1 MGWFT
6 RKPDPMTAHSRE
18 LSAEIAALEFEIHQL
33 NNAAGL
39 SDPRQIRSVL
49 EETRILPS
57 GSLLKTEEEL
67 VEPTDSEPMRDC
79 PSLYNDQGLQKFD
92 LAGWWLRKKRL
103 EPLPAPT
110 KNEQLVTLIATG
122 RHHGHTALR
131 RDTRLARNRFIL
143 LTLVL
148 LAVLWSILSLL
159 IPQL

>member
-1 MGWFT
+1 MPVYPF
-6 RKPDPMTAHSRE
+6 
-18 LSAEIAALEFEIHQL
+18 
-33 NNAAGL
+33 
-39 SDPRQIRSVL
+39 
-49 EETRILPS
+49 
-57 GSLLKTEEEL
+57 LKTEEEL
-67 VEPTDSEPMRDC
+67 AESIPEEPERDC
-79 PSLYNDQGLQKFD
+79 PSLYNDLGLRKFD
-92 LAGWWLRKKRL
+92 LAGWWLRMKRL

-159 IPQL
+159 IPQF

>member
-6 RKPDPMTAHSRE
+6 RKQNPMTTRSRE
-18 LSAEIAALEFEIHQL
+18 LNAEIDALEFEIHQL
-33 NNAAGL
+33 KNAANC
-39 SDPRQIRSVL
+39 SDPRQIQTVLKETRSVP
-49 EETRILPS
+49 TGPFI
-57 GSLLKTEEEL
+57 KAEEERAESIPA
-67 VEPTDSEPMRDC
+67 EPERDC
-79 PSLYNDQGLQKFD
+79 PGLYNDLGLRKFD
-92 LAGWWLRKKRL
+92 LAGWWLRMKRL

-131 RDTRLARNRFIL
+131 RDTRLARNRFVL

>member
-6 RKPDPMTAHSRE
+6 RKPNTMTARVRE
-18 LSAEIAALEFEIHQL
+18 LSAEIATLEIEIHQL
-33 NNAAGL
+33 NNAADL
-39 SDPRQIRSVL
+39 SDPHQIQSVL
-49 EETRILPS
+49 EEMRILHS
-57 GSLLKTEEEL
+57 SSLLKTEEEL
-67 VEPTDSEPMRDC
+67 AEPAAGEPMRDC
-79 PSLYNDQGLQKFD
+79 SSLYNDQGLRKFD
-92 LAGWWLRKKRL
+92 LAGWWLRAKHP
-103 EPLPAPT
+103 EPPPTT

-131 RDTRLARNRFIL
+131 RDTRLARNRFVL

>member
-6 RKPDPMTAHSRE
+6 RKPNPMSAHSRE

-33 NNAAGL
+33 NDAV
-39 SDPRQIRSVL
+39 SCPDPHQIQTVL
-49 EETRILPS
+49 EETRFLPPEP
-57 GSLLKTEEEL
+57 LLKAEEEL
-67 VEPTDSEPMRDC
+67 VKSIPAEPERDF
-79 PSLYNDQGLQKFD
+79 PSLYNDQGLRKFD
-92 LAGWWLRKKRL
+92 LAGWWLRTKHP
-103 EPLPAPT
+103 EPPPAT

>member
-33 NNAAGL
+33 NDVV
-39 SDPRQIRSVL
+39 SCPDPHQIQTVL
-49 EETRILPS
+49 EETRFLPPEP
-57 GSLLKTEEEL
+57 LLKAEEEL
-67 VEPTDSEPMRDC
+67 VESIPAEPERDF

-92 LAGWWLRKKRL
+92 LAGWWLRMKRL

>member
-1 MGWFT
+1 MESI
-6 RKPDPMTAHSRE
+6 P
-18 LSAEIAALEFEIHQL
+18 AEPE
-33 NNAAGL
+33 
-39 SDPRQIRSVL
+39 
-49 EETRILPS
+49 
-57 GSLLKTEEEL
+57 
-67 VEPTDSEPMRDC
+67 RDF
-79 PSLYNDQGLQKFD
+79 PSLYNDQGLRKFD
-92 LAGWWLRKKRL
+92 LAGWWLRKQHP
-103 EPLPAPT
+103 EPPPAT

>member
-6 RKPDPMTAHSRE
+6 RKPNPMTARTRE
-18 LSAEIAALEFEIHQL
+18 LNAEIAALEFEILQL
-33 NNAAGL
+33 NKAVDF
-39 SDPRQIRSVL
+39 SDPHQIQTVL
-49 EETRILPS
+49 EETRFLPTEP
-57 GSLLKTEEEL
+57 LLKAEEEL
-67 VEPTDSEPMRDC
+67 VKSIPAEPERDF
-79 PSLYNDQGLQKFD
+79 PSLYNDQGLRKFD
-92 LAGWWLRKKRL
+92 LAGWWLRMKRL
-103 EPLPAPT
+103 EPPPAPT

-122 RHHGHTALR
+122 RHHGHTTLR

>member
-1 MGWFT
+1 MPTGPFI
-6 RKPDPMTAHSRE
+6 KA
-18 LSAEIAALEFEIHQL
+18 
-33 NNAAGL
+33 
-39 SDPRQIRSVL
+39 
-49 EETRILPS
+49 
-57 GSLLKTEEEL
+57 EEEWAESIPA
-67 VEPTDSEPMRDC
+67 EPERDC
-79 PSLYNDQGLQKFD
+79 PGLYNDLGLRKFD
-92 LAGWWLRKKRL
+92 LAGWWLRKKHP
-103 EPLPAPT
+103 EPPAAT

>member
-1 MGWFT
+1 M
-6 RKPDPMTAHSRE
+6 PADPF
-18 LSAEIAALEFEIHQL
+18 LE
-33 NNAAGL
+33 A
-39 SDPRQIRSVL
+39 
-49 EETRILPS
+49 
-57 GSLLKTEEEL
+57 EEEL
-67 VEPTDSEPMRDC
+67 AGSIPIEPERDC
-79 PSLYNDQGLQKFD
+79 PGFFNDQGLRKFD
-92 LAGWWLRKKRL
+92 LAGWWLRMKHL
-103 EPLPAPT
+103 EPLSAPT